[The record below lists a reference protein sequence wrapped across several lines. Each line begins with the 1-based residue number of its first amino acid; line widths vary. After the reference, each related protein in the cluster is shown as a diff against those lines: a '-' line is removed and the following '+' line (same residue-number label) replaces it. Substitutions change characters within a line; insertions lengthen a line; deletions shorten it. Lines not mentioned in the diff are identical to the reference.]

1 MLTPEVIGVIAAAA
15 LAMIGTCM
23 TAYFQYK
30 SSKATAKKEAD
41 EEARRRAE
49 EAEKELEKTRKEE
62 EQRQINERFED
73 LSEKLEKMSKNIE
86 FINGRLDNQKLAF
99 DKRMEQ
105 TEASIRMIIQVLSKN
120 AREFSSLMKM
130 HQQTETRLQIM
141 MNIETQNL
149 KFSKELSSTLGTIA
163 EVLSH
168 SLNDDEAVAQVRDT
182 IESSKLTDKQFMDAI
197 LEAQKDFFA
206 AQVGGQDR
214 IVTPTN
220 ERSVSELNLF
230 GNNFNT

>member
-168 SLNDDEAVAQVRDT
+168 YLNDDEAVAQVRDT